1 VVVPFPFS
9 RSGFSSASASWA
21 AADGLASSE
30 EEGEHRR
37 RTHLTVGPLFRRTL
51 AICSP
56 VKLDANS
63 VVGSIL
69 VLFEGAFV
77 EEKYDIVEDERGDAF
92 DEDGRDKGDRR
103 SDK

>member
-1 VVVPFPFS
+1 
-9 RSGFSSASASWA
+9 
-21 AADGLASSE
+21 
-30 EEGEHRR
+30 
-37 RTHLTVGPLFRRTL
+37 
-51 AICSP
+51 
-56 VKLDANS
+56 
-63 VVGSIL
+63 L